1 MAADS
6 PPANDTR
13 RAARNAGALAAANLF
28 SKGMLFVWQFVL
40 ARWIGDAG
48 YGIYGT
54 VGALTI
60 IATVIGSFGMGL
72 IVIRDV
78 SREPEKAGEYLT
90 ATLFM
95 QTGLVLAAYLIM
107 NGAAFAFGYS
117 ANIQVFVAL
126 AGIGLIID
134 IYGNM
139 CSDQLLA
146 QERMVV
152 TSVIEAVHIVLRIG
166 LVALVLWQGF
176 DLLGL
181 YAIGLAASMVRSVL
195 FWQALARTDVNPV
208 FPVNWMIA
216 TPLFLNSVPLAL
228 SAIFTLAYQQADKL
242 MSTRFVGE
250 SSTGYLTA
258 AFVIITGV
266 VELLNSTVLIATY
279 PIMSRYYADARDVFG
294 FIIEK
299 LVFFTAIVTLPVC
312 LVLSVFAAEIT
323 IPLFGADFSPTAA
336 VLRVLIWYALVTMA
350 VNIFAQGMMV
360 QNRQRRLLFI
370 RMGGLMLNLTLNL
383 ILLMALDL
391 GVMGIVYA
399 SVIAETLVL
408 VVMLLTFRDEGIET
422 RRLSGKLV
430 RPLLIGLIVVVVM
443 LVTGRIHFAVGVLCG
458 GIVYLVSLL
467 YGSVFADDDLDLIY
481 RLLAAMPGG
490 GYVLR
495 YWQRDVS
502 INW

>member
-1 MAADS
+1 
-6 PPANDTR
+6 
-13 RAARNAGALAAANLF
+13 
-28 SKGMLFVWQFVL
+28 
-40 ARWIGDAG
+40 
-48 YGIYGT
+48 
-54 VGALTI
+54 
-60 IATVIGSFGMGL
+60 
-72 IVIRDV
+72 
-78 SREPEKAGEYLT
+78 
-90 ATLFM
+90 LFM
-95 QTGLVLAAYLIM
+95 QTGLVLVAYIIMNAAAY
-107 NGAAFAFGYS
+107 AFGYS
-117 ANIQVFVAL
+117 ADIQVFVAL

-134 IYGNM
+134 IYSNM

-146 QERMVV
+146 QERMVA
-152 TSVIEAVHIVLRIG
+152 TSVVEAVHIVLRIG

-176 DLLGL
+176 DLLGMYL
-181 YAIGLAASMVRSVL
+181 IGLVASGVRSML
-195 FWQALARTDVNPV
+195 FWWALARTGVSPI
-208 FPVNWMIA
+208 FPVNWQIA
-216 TPLFLNSVPLAL
+216 APLFLNSVPLAL

-299 LVFFTAIVTLPVC
+299 LVFFTTIITLPVC

-323 IPLFGADFSPTAA
+323 VPLFGTDFLPTAA

-370 RMGGLMLNLTLNL
+370 RMGGLLLNLTLNL
-383 ILLMALDL
+383 TLLIAFDL

-399 SVIAETLVL
+399 SVAAETLVL
-408 VVMLLTFRDEGIET
+408 SVMLLTFRDEGIET
-422 RRLSGKLV
+422 LRLSRKLV
-430 RPLLIGLIVVVVM
+430 RPLLTGVIAIVVM
-443 LVTGRIHFAVGVLCG
+443 LLMGHLHFTIGVLAG
-458 GIVYLVSLL
+458 AVVYLAALL
-467 YGSVFADDDLDLIY
+467 FGNIFADDDLDLIY

-490 GYVLR
+490 SLVLR
-495 YWQRDVS
+495 YWQRDVQV
-502 INW
+502 NW